1 MKLSNYLLLVF
12 ILLFFVTACQSTAGP
27 EEGYSEADKSEIVQ
41 LTLERALVEQE
52 IPDYSLLVAGGNEL
66 ILSSENI
73 EDVQIGTVPGFDLVI
88 LSREQIQAKADA
100 EGDFLY
106 LFFNPFEE
114 ETEDRVNVSFG
125 SQWAV
130 AEDSTSAYLSGGGL
144 QMVYERR
151 PEGWLGEVVA
161 AWIS

>member
-1 MKLSNYLLLVF
+1 MTYRKGYLIVLS
-12 ILLFFVTACQSTAGP
+12 LLFMFTACQAATQ
-27 EEGYSEADKSEIVQ
+27 EEGFTEEDKTEIVQ
-41 LTLERALVEQE
+41 LTLERALVDQE
-52 IPDYSLLVAGGNEL
+52 IPDYGLLTAEGNEL

-73 EDVQIGTVPGFDLVI
+73 EDVEIGAVPGFELVV
-88 LSREQIQAKADA
+88 LSREEIQAKADA
-100 EGDFLY
+100 DGDFLY

-114 ETEDRVNVSFG
+114 ETQDRINVGFG

-130 AEDSTSAYLSGGGL
+130 AQDSTSGYLSGGGL
-144 QMVYERR
+144 QMVYERQ